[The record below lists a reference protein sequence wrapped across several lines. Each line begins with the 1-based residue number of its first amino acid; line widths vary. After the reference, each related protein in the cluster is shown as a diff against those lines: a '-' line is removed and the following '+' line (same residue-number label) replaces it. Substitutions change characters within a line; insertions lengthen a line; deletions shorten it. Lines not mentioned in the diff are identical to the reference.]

1 MAQSE
6 IILYIIKLILGGAAA
21 FLAIMLWSK
30 TRDVAWMA
38 LVAGTVTTYASVVYE
53 MLVGFGIIFVSG
65 SRGTLVAG
73 IPLATLLFATIP
85 TLFYITAFV
94 LMILRT
100 RR

>member
-6 IILYIIKLILGGAAA
+6 IILYIIKLILGGVAA

-38 LVAGTVTTYASVVYE
+38 LVAGTVTTYANVVYE
-53 MLVGFGIIFVSG
+53 MLVGFGILFVG
-65 SRGTLVAG
+65 SSTPVQLAG
-73 IPLATLLFATIP
+73 IPLTTLLFATIP
-85 TLFYITAFV
+85 TLFYITAFA

>member
-6 IILYIIKLILGGAAA
+6 IILYIIKLILGGVAA

-53 MLVGFGIIFVSG
+53 MLVGFGIIFVTG
-65 SRGTLVAG
+65 ARGTLIAD
-73 IPLATLLFATIP
+73 IPLTTLLFATIP

>member
-1 MAQSE
+1 MIQAE
-6 IILYIIKLILGGAAA
+6 IILYIIKLVLGGVAA

-38 LVAGTVTTYASVVYE
+38 LVAGTVTSYAGIVYE
-53 MLVGFGIIFVSG
+53 MLVGFGLFFVGKS
-65 SRGTLVAG
+65 SLAIAG
-73 IPLATLLFATIP
+73 IPVSTLLFATIP
-85 TLFYITAFV
+85 TMFYITAFV